1 MEPVPFQLRIVA
13 NKEEKEKNGVLETFM
28 GGSSFSMFSTAA
40 FLVNCGF
47 VELLKLSWL
56 VHLVCVHTAALL
68 KWWFCATQV
77 FTCGTQSV
85 GGSLAVGPD
94 PSLAGL
100 TLLLQL

>member
-13 NKEEKEKNGVLETFM
+13 NKEEKEKNGVLETFI

-68 KWWFCATQV
+68 KLCHPSVDLWDPQ
-77 FTCGTQSV
+77 CGWLV
-85 GGSLAVGPD
+85 GRWS
-94 PSLAGL
+94 
-100 TLLLQL
+100 